1 MNKRS
6 STLLGAVTL
15 AVTMSSA
22 VALAGEIANYSPVT
36 QQRLNNP
43 EPGNWLLYRR
53 TYDGH
58 AYSPLDKINTSNVS
72 KLTPVWTFSTGVGEG
87 HQAPLLVNNGVA
99 FITTPQNQVLAM
111 NAKTGELIWRYKK
124 QLPEDLFQLHP
135 TNRGVGMWQDK
146 LFLATVDAHLVAIDA
161 KTGKQLWD
169 ATVETTRRAII

>member
-124 QLPEDLFQLHP
+124 QLPEDLFQLQRYAPQRSTRAGPPPERSIHSRNFKP
-135 TNRGVGMWQDK
+135 N
-146 LFLATVDAHLVAIDA
+146 LF
-161 KTGKQLWD
+161 
-169 ATVETTRRAII
+169 TR